1 MKKAILITG
10 IITAI
15 VEGLGG
21 LFEVIFGIMEFTPTT
36 INDVTYAADVPM
48 GVANL
53 LVGIWLLAAVVFA
66 IIDIIKRNADM
77 PKGKGI
83 ALGVVSAIFGAV
95 VPGVL
100 TIVDSAMNRQ

>member
-21 LFEVIFGIMEFTPTT
+21 LFEVIYGITLFSPTT
-36 INDVTYAADVPM
+36 VGDVTFAADIPL

-53 LVGIWLLAAVVFA
+53 IVGIWLLAAVVFA
-66 IIDIIKRNADM
+66 IVDIKQRNSDM

-83 ALGVVSAIFGAV
+83 CLGVVSAIFGAV

>member
-36 INDVTYAADVPM
+36 INGVTYAADVPM

-66 IIDIIKRNADM
+66 IVDIKKRNSDM

-95 VPGVL
+95 VPGIL

>member
-15 VEGLGG
+15 VEGIGG
-21 LFEVIFGIMEFTPTT
+21 LFEVIFGIMELTPTT
-36 INDVTYAADVPM
+36 INGTTYAADIPM
-48 GVANL
+48 GVANII
-53 LVGIWLLAAVVFA
+53 VGVWLLAAVVFA

-83 ALGVVSAIFGAV
+83 ALGVVSVIFGAF